1 MITIKSLNEIEIMKA
16 SADILKDTLKLL
28 RDNIRVGITTKQLD
42 KLAYDYIL
50 KRGAQP
56 SFLNY
61 NGYPASICASID
73 DEVIHGIPSDRRL
86 EEGQIIGIDAG
97 VCYKGYHSD
106 AARTFAVGNID
117 GLKQRLIQTAE
128 NAFFEGLKVVR
139 EDARLGDLGAEIQK
153 TVEDNGF
160 SVVRD
165 MVGHGIGEKLHED
178 PSVPNYGERGRG
190 LRLKAGMTL
199 AIEPMINA
207 GGWQIKILSDDWTI
221 VTRDG
226 SPSAHYENTVLITK
240 DGAEILTLY

>member
-240 DGAEILTLY
+240 DGAEFLTLY